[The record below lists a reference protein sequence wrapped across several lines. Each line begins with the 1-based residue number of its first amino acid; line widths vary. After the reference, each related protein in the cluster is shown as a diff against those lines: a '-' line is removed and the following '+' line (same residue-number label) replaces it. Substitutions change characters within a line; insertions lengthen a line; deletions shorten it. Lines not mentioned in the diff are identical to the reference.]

1 MASESQDL
9 VRWFQVLERMVLLLL
24 FRDELLD
31 QTNLSR
37 LRNAQEWHLRG
48 GQWLGARIQP
58 AFEIPRLA
66 EPMHLSPRFLWADSV
81 KLVSDKTRLEALVQR
96 LRDDWDETWHDTMP
110 LSGQRLTVTTE
121 TILLAGHLFDKGN
134 KAFAEADIL
143 IDKGNKAFA
152 DAELRMR
159 QRTDDLEDIRQEVCR
174 TQAERRASM
183 SKTYRCRSRSPPGGR
198 LSV

>member
-1 MASESQDL
+1 
-9 VRWFQVLERMVLLLL
+9 MVGSP
-24 FRDELLD
+24 D
-31 QTNLSR
+31 SAR
-37 LRNAQEWHLRG
+37 LRDSPIRRTD
-48 GQWLGARIQP
+48 WLITV
-58 AFEIPRLA
+58 FL
-66 EPMHLSPRFLWADSV
+66 LWADSA
-81 KLVSDKTRLEALVQR
+81 KLESEKKTRLEALVQR

-134 KAFAEADIL
+134 QVFAEAKIL

-152 DAELRMR
+152 EAEMRMR
-159 QRTDDLEDIRQEVCR
+159 QSTDDLEDIRQEVCR